1 MTQKKRRAKG
11 MFIISKILNCNLTIA
26 KKITKCLL
34 DKGTIETLELIDQML
49 PDINCYGETVEYGD
63 DGSYTV
69 IMVDNTNLSE
79 LFWEKV

>member
-1 MTQKKRRAKG
+1 MTRKKRRSKG
-11 MFIISKILNCNLTIA
+11 MFVISKTLNCNLTIA

-34 DKGTIETLELIDQML
+34 NNGTIEALELIGELL
-49 PDINCYGETVEYGD
+49 PNINCYGETIKYGD